1 MEECAFELPETT
13 KLEIIEKIK
22 ALAWSIRN
30 DWSDPRGEC
39 RTIVKLCEKL
49 KELQQEQLWLQSCSK
64 LEYNVRVLGEEAD
77 KQA

>member
-1 MEECAFELPETT
+1 MEEENAFELPEDT
-13 KLEIIEKIK
+13 KEQIIDKIS

-49 KELQQEQLWLQSCSK
+49 KLL
-64 LEYNVRVLGEEAD
+64 
-77 KQA
+77 

>member
-1 MEECAFELPETT
+1 MVENAFELPETT

-30 DWSDPRGEC
+30 DWTDPRGEC

-49 KELQQEQLWLQSCSK
+49 KELQPE
-64 LEYNVRVLGEEAD
+64 
-77 KQA
+77 